1 MHPTPSPVHRFIEL
15 FIIDDESYH
24 QELQT
29 HLPLKLAD
37 SSPVVLDLIHF
48 AATETKAS
56 CLKHRKNQHAQGF
69 LANKITELG
78 T

>member
-1 MHPTPSPVHRFIEL
+1 MTNQ
-15 FIIDDESYH
+15 YQ

-56 CLKHRKNQHAQGF
+56 CLKHRKINMLRDF
-69 LANKITELG
+69 LQTKYRMSMVEELG